1 MTTTQIYEHD
11 ATSIL
16 PILAA
21 HLPHSI
27 TCLRRIQHGVAYPSP
42 TAKILATFPPSTT
55 PDPDTPWLAARVD
68 LFLGRQTQI
77 VLYSS
82 LESRTSLPP
91 IVPATQHDGS
101 TDPVISTFDADSAE
115 LDLTRDQLLALMR
128 YVKGNML
135 PAYLASLT
143 QSSGPASATASG
155 SAQSA
160 AEEKT
165 KIIQPTNGVPLIP
178 APSPKAFLFGALP
191 SALFVLLM
199 RDRVFVD
206 ANGQA
211 DSIPG
216 LRIHRFDNPPYF
228 TYLFSRAIFGAMDT
242 STLPD
247 GYRYHDRKGRVGV
260 LPEHLDLV
268 QSRTHI
274 PRPREQLLKMPG
286 VALYCDNDGVD
297 TSSEKEGEEEMPI
310 AWGFLG
316 VDGAVAT
323 LHVEPEHRGKG
334 LAIALSKKVMREG
347 IVPGGTFGAERS
359 NIQDEVVRE
368 KLGEWVHTE
377 VAQYNKAS
385 RRVMEKIGGQVMATV
400 MWTVIELVD

>member
-1 MTTTQIYEHD
+1 MAQIYEHD

-16 PILAA
+16 PILAS
-21 HLPHSI
+21 HLPDSI

-42 TAKILATFPPSTT
+42 TAKILATFPPSAT
-55 PDPDTPWLAARVD
+55 PDPDSSWLAARVD

-82 LESRTSLPP
+82 LEARTLLPP
-91 IVPATQHDGS
+91 IGSVTQSDGS
-101 TDPVISTFDADSAE
+101 TDPVLSTFDADPAE
-115 LDLTRDQLLALMR
+115 LDIARDQLLALMR
-128 YVKGNML
+128 YVKDHLL
-135 PAYLASLT
+135 PGYLTSLS
-143 QSSGPASATASG
+143 QSE

-160 AEEKT
+160 AEDKNS
-165 KIIQPTNGVPLIP
+165 IVPNTNGVPLIP
-178 APSPKAFLFGALP
+178 PPSPKAFLFGALP
-191 SALFVLLM
+191 SALFVLLL
-199 RDRVFVD
+199 RDRVLADTNGEVD
-206 ANGQA
+206 P
-211 DSIPG
+211 IPG
-216 LRIHRFDNPPYF
+216 LRIHRFDNPPYY
-228 TYLFSRAIFGAMDT
+228 TYLFPRAVFGAT
-242 STLPD
+242 STSVLPD

-268 QSRTHI
+268 QSRTNI

-286 VALYCDNDGVD
+286 VALYCENDGD
-297 TSSEKEGEEEMPI
+297 ASREGKEEMPI

-334 LAIALSKKVMREG
+334 LALALSKKVMREG
-347 IVPGGTFGAERS
+347 MVPG
-359 NIQDEVVRE
+359 DEEVRG

-385 RRVMEKIGGQVMATV
+385 RRVMEKIGGEVMSTV

>member
-1 MTTTQIYEHD
+1 MAIYEHD

-16 PILAA
+16 PHLASQ
-21 HLPHSI
+21 LPHSI

-42 TAKILATFPPSTT
+42 TAKILATFPPSATT
-55 PDPDTPWLAARVD
+55 PDTPWLAARVD

-91 IVPATQHDGS
+91 IIPVTQNDDS
-101 TDPVISTFDADSAE
+101 TDPVISTLDASPAE
-115 LDLTRDQLLALMR
+115 LDLARDQLLALMR
-128 YVKGNML
+128 FVKTNLL
-135 PAYLASLT
+135 PDYLASL
-143 QSSGPASATASG
+143 SLSELASAHPTA
-155 SAQSA
+155 ADKNIPITA
-160 AEEKT
+160 
-165 KIIQPTNGVPLIP
+165 NGIPLIP
-178 APSPKAFLFGALP
+178 PPSPNAFLFGALP
-191 SALFVLLM
+191 TSLFVLLM
-199 RDRVFVD
+199 RDRVFAD
-206 ANGQA
+206 GNGEA
-211 DSIPG
+211 KPISG
-216 LRIHRFDNPPYF
+216 LKVHRFDNPPYF
-228 TYLFSRAIFGAMDT
+228 TYLFSRAVFAPRDT
-242 STLPD
+242 RDLALPD
-247 GYRYHDRKGRVGV
+247 GYRYYDRQGRVGV

-286 VALYCDNDGVD
+286 VALYCDSV
-297 TSSEKEGEEEMPI
+297 EGEGDEMPI

-334 LAIALSKKVMREG
+334 LALALSRKVMREG
-347 IVPGGTFGAERS
+347 IVPEGVFGSEQSDIR
-359 NIQDEVVRE
+359 DEGIRG
-368 KLGEWVHTE
+368 KLGNWVHTE

-385 RRVMEKIGGQVMATV
+385 KRVMEKIGGEVMATV

>member
-1 MTTTQIYEHD
+1 MTRTQIHEHD

-16 PILAA
+16 PILAS

-42 TAKILATFPPSTT
+42 TAKILATFPSSAT
-55 PDPDTPWLAARVD
+55 PDPGTPWLAARVD

-91 IVPATQHDGS
+91 IAPATRSDGS
-101 TDPVISTFDADSAE
+101 PDPVISTFDADPAE
-115 LDLTRDQLLALMR
+115 LDLARDQLLALMR
-128 YVKGNML
+128 HVKSNLL
-135 PAYLASLT
+135 PEYLASLA
-143 QSSGPASATASG
+143 QSEPEPGSG
-155 SAQSA
+155 SESAHSA

-165 KIIQPTNGVPLIP
+165 KILRTMNSLPLIP
-178 APSPKAFLFGALP
+178 PPSPRAFLFGAIP

-199 RDRVFVD
+199 RDRVFAD

-211 DSIPG
+211 NPVPG

-247 GYRYHDRKGRVGV
+247 GYRYHDRKDRFGV

-286 VALYCDNDGVD
+286 VAIYYDDNSRDGFG
-297 TSSEKEGEEEMPI
+297 EEEEEMPI

-323 LHVEPEHRGKG
+323 LNVEPEHRGKG
-334 LAIALSKKVMREG
+334 LAIALSRKVMREG

-359 NIQDEVVRE
+359 DIQDEVLRG

-377 VAQYNKAS
+377 VAQSNKAS
-385 RRVMEKIGGQVMATV
+385 RRVMEKIGGEVMATV
-400 MWTVIELVD
+400 MWAAIELLD

>member
-1 MTTTQIYEHD
+1 MTITQIHEHD

-16 PILAA
+16 PILAS

-42 TAKILATFPPSTT
+42 TAKILATFPSSAT
-55 PDPDTPWLAARVD
+55 PDPGTPWLAARVD

-91 IVPATQHDGS
+91 IAPATQSDGS
-101 TDPVISTFDADSAE
+101 PDPVISTFDAAPAE
-115 LDLTRDQLLALMR
+115 LDLARDQLLAMMR
-128 YVKGNML
+128 HVKCNLL
-135 PAYLASLT
+135 PEYLASL
-143 QSSGPASATASG
+143 SLSEPGPEPGSG
-155 SAQSA
+155 SGSGSGAQSA

-165 KIIQPTNGVPLIP
+165 KILRTINSLPLIP
-178 APSPKAFLFGALP
+178 PPSPKAFLFGAIP

-199 RDRVFVD
+199 RDRIFVD

-211 DSIPG
+211 NPGPG

-228 TYLFSRAIFGAMDT
+228 TYLFSRAVFGAMDT

-260 LPEHLDLV
+260 LPEHLDL
-268 QSRTHI
+268 QRWF
-274 PRPREQLLKMPG
+274 RGGGK
-286 VALYCDNDGVD
+286 
-297 TSSEKEGEEEMPI
+297 KMPI

-323 LHVEPEHRGKG
+323 LNVEPEHRGKG
-334 LAIALSKKVMREG
+334 LAVALSKKVMKEG
-347 IVPGGTFGAERS
+347 IVPGGAFGAERS
-359 NIQDEVVRE
+359 DIQDEVLRD

-377 VAQYNKAS
+377 VAQSNKAS
-385 RRVMEKIGGQVMATV
+385 RRVMEKIGGEVMATV
-400 MWTVIELVD
+400 MWTAIELLD